1 MEDNI
6 MATGRETQGLLE
18 AVIIIEELANDRQK
32 FQEAIRKIQSTI
44 EHGVSKKDVTAASQ
58 TDGDTQVK

>member
-1 MEDNI
+1 MEDNN

-32 FQEAIRKIQSTI
+32 FQEAIRKIQYTI
-44 EHGVSKKDVTAASQ
+44 EHGVSKKDATVAFHN
-58 TDGDTQVK
+58 DGDIQGK